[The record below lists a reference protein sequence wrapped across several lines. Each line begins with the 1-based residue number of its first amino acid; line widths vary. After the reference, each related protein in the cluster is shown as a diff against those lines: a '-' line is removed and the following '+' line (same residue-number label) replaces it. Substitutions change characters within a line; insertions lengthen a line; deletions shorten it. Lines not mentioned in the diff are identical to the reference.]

1 MLCLEAAITFLD
13 LISDILKNIGELCT
27 SHLHFLFFIFLIC
40 KMKMLDSVLFERPCF
55 ALKFYSPMTIF

>member
-13 LISDILKNIGELCT
+13 PINDILKNIGELCT

-40 KMKMLDSVLFERPCF
+40 KMKMLDSMLFERPV
-55 ALKFYSPMTIF
+55 LL